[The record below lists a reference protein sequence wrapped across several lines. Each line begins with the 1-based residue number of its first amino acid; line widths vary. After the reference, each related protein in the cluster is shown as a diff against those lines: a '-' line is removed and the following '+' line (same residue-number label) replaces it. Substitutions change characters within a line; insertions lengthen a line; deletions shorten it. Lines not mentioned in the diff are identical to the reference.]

1 MVSPF
6 ALHAVS
12 AASNAKE
19 AMSSCDPMILV
30 TIRCKVVKKEEEN
43 ALTLLPLHR
52 SFAVENDKNT
62 MAEQQKYIGLTSSQV
77 DESREK
83 HGRNTLTPPKPT
95 PAWKLYLEK
104 FKDPMIIVLLVALLL
119 SFGVAIHE
127 MLTVE
132 GAGFESLLEPLGILF
147 AVLLSTGVAF
157 FFEQKAAKEFN
168 LLNQVNDETLY
179 KLIRNGELC
188 QVAKHEI
195 VVGDVLLIENG
206 EELPADGKLIEST
219 SLQVNESSLTGEPV
233 ANKYAEVP
241 ADIEETPY
249 PANMVYRGSTVTEG
263 HAVVEVT
270 EVGDATEAGKVFKGV
285 TMAND
290 VATPLQTQ
298 LTRFAK
304 VISYFG
310 YLVAFLIVVGRV
322 VIFLHEGRQNDGWL
336 AISEYFLNAFML
348 AVAVLVVSIPEGLPM
363 SVSLSLAYSM
373 RSMMKT
379 NNLVR
384 KMHATETMGA
394 TTVICTD
401 KTGTLTQ
408 NQMRVH
414 RVFGADGSEIGAEH
428 PLLGR
433 IYHSIAVNTTAYLEK
448 TGEDKLAV
456 LGNPTEGALL
466 LWMHG
471 LGQDYG
477 SLRDGAKVGEQLT
490 FSTERKYMATHVL
503 AHDGV
508 PDELLIK
515 GAPEIIMSL
524 CDSAIVA
531 QRGDIVPLPSL
542 RQELLSTLEGFQK
555 QGMRTLALA
564 TREVRA
570 EEGLLFA
577 DGRVAVS
584 GFTLLA
590 LVAINDPVR
599 VDVPAAIREVLE
611 AGVNVKIVTGDTI
624 LTTREIARQ
633 IGLWDDTCGEE
644 SAMSGTEFAAM
655 SDEEVILRLNELKVM
670 YRARPLDKA
679 RLTRLLQ
686 AQGEVVAVTG
696 DGTND
701 APALRAAHV
710 GLSMGDGTSV
720 AKEASDIT
728 ILDNSF
734 VSIGQAILWGR
745 SLYQNIQRFI
755 VFQLTINLAACLIVI
770 IGAFIGEKSPLT
782 VTQMLWV
789 NLIIDTF
796 AALALAS
803 LPPDHNVMQRKP
815 RKTSEFIVGPGMVR
829 AIVRTSLFIVAVLY
843 AVLWLFQHTHVGDGS
858 TLLGL
863 VQHGVDTTN
872 PNFAAITPYEL
883 SLFFSFFV
891 FIQVWNLFNAK
902 AFQSGRSAFY
912 EMRHCRP
919 FLGVVLLI
927 VVCQWLMMAFGG
939 QMFNLVPL
947 RFVDQVLIV
956 AVTSLVLWVPEV
968 WRLIKL
974 RVRRQ

>member
-1 MVSPF
+1 MV
-6 ALHAVS
+6 
-12 AASNAKE
+12 AS
-19 AMSSCDPMILV
+19 SILRHIASFV
-30 TIRCKVVKKEEEN
+30 IWHKVVKI
-43 ALTLLPLHR
+43 ARMVGTLVPLRCCQVTH
-52 SFAVENDKNT
+52 SCIDF
-62 MAEQQKYIGLTSSQV
+62 MAEQHRFTGLTEQQV
-77 DESREK
+77 AASRAA
-83 HGRNTLTPPKPT
+83 HGQNILTPPAST
-95 PAWKLYLEK
+95 PAWKLYLWK
-104 FKDPMIIVLLVALLL
+104 FKDPMIVVLLVALVL

-127 MLTVE
+127 WLTTS
-132 GAGFESLLEPLGILF
+132 GAGLEPLFEPVGILF

-179 KLIRNGELC
+179 KVIRGGQLH

-195 VVGDVLLIENG
+195 VVGDVILVENG
-206 EELPADGKLIEST
+206 EELPADGKILEST
-219 SLQVNESSLTGEPV
+219 SLQVNESSLTGEPI

-241 ADIEETPY
+241 ADMEETPY
-249 PANMVYRGSTVTEG
+249 PANMVYRGTTVTEG
-263 HAVVEVT
+263 HAVVEIT
-270 EVGDATEAGKVFKGV
+270 GVGDATEAGKVFKGV
-285 TMAND
+285 TVAHD
-290 VATPLQTQ
+290 VATPLQMQ

-304 VISYFG
+304 MISYFG
-310 YLVAFLIVVGRV
+310 YMVAFLIVVGRV
-322 VIFLHEGRQNDGWL
+322 VLFLHGGHQHDGWL
-336 AISEYFLNAFML
+336 SILQYFLNAFML

-401 KTGTLTQ
+401 KTGTLTR
-408 NQMRVH
+408 NQMRAH
-414 RVFGADGSEIGAEH
+414 RMFGADGSEISAGH
-428 PLLGR
+428 PLLSR
-433 IYHSIAVNTTAYLEK
+433 IFRSISLNTTAYLEGV
-448 TGEDKLAV
+448 GEGRFEV

-466 LWMHG
+466 LWMQG
-471 LGQDYG
+471 LGQDYAP
-477 SLRDGAKVGEQLT
+477 LREGAKIVDQLT

-503 AHDGV
+503 ADGAN

-515 GAPEIIMSL
+515 GAPEIIMTL
-524 CDSAIVA
+524 CDDAVDATTGKTVA
-531 QRGDIVPLPSL
+531 LGTLERG
-542 RQELLSTLEGFQK
+542 LLSTLEGFQG
-555 QGMRTLALA
+555 QGMRTLAFA
-564 TREVRA
+564 VREVA
-570 EEGLLFA
+570 SEDGPLFS
-577 DGRVAVS
+577 DGRVAVR

-599 VDVPAAIREVLE
+599 SDVPAAIEEVLD
-611 AGVNVKIVTGDTI
+611 AGVGVKIVTGDTI
-624 LTTREIARQ
+624 LTTREIARH
-633 IGLWDDTCGEE
+633 IGLWDDTCGAE
-644 SAMSGTEFAAM
+644 SAMSGSDFAAM
-655 SDEEVILRLNELKVM
+655 SDEDVLPRLRGLKIM

-686 AQGEVVAVTG
+686 SQGEVVAVTG

-710 GLSMGDGTSV
+710 GLSMGDGTAV

-734 VSIGQAILWGR
+734 VSIGKAILWGR

-803 LPPDHNVMQRKP
+803 LPPDTSVMKRKP
-815 RKTSEFIVGPGMVR
+815 RNSSDFIVRPNMVR
-829 AIVRTSLFIVAVLY
+829 TIVLTGLFIVAVLY
-843 AVLWLFQHTHVGDGS
+843 AALWLFQHTHVGDGS
-858 TLLGL
+858 TLLSL
-863 VQHGVDTTN
+863 FRHGVDTSH
-872 PNFAAITPYEL
+872 PNFALITPYEL
-883 SLFFSFFV
+883 SLFYSFFV

-902 AFQSGRSAFY
+902 AFQSKKTAFY
-912 EMRHCRP
+912 DMRHCKQ

-927 VVCQWLMMAFGG
+927 FVCQWLLMALGG
-939 QMFNLVPL
+939 KIFNLVPL
-947 RFVDQVLIV
+947 RLIDQLFIIGC
-956 AVTSLVLWVPEV
+956 TSLMLWVPEV
-968 WRLIKL
+968 
-974 RVRRQ
+974 VRGVRHLFPRQSV